1 MKVKMLMGWSKYKA
15 GEVVECSD
23 ADGCHMVNTGVASV
37 VEQTK
42 ITDEERELTR
52 AKQDPKDHPAPKEE

>member
-23 ADGCHMVNTGVASV
+23 ADGCHMVSTGVASV

-42 ITDEERELTR
+42 PDPEEKRGV
-52 AKQDPKDHPAPKEE
+52 QDPKDHPAPKEE